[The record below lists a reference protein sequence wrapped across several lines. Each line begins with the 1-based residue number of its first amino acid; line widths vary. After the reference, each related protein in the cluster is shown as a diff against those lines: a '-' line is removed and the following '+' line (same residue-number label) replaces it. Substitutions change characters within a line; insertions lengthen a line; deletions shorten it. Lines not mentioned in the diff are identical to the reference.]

1 MNPRPLGNMPA
12 DQFLS
17 EYWQKKP
24 LLIRN
29 ALPDIKSPVDAD
41 VLAGLACEEAVES
54 RLIIRQGEE
63 WELQHGPFNDEL
75 FSTLPKENWTLL
87 VQAVD
92 QCIPKAADMLEL
104 FDFIPRWRI
113 DDLMM
118 SYANHGGGVGPHF
131 DQYDVFLV
139 QTSGQRKWEVGGTYD
154 DTSSI
159 RENLPVKILDHFVA
173 TESWVLNPGDIL
185 YLPPGIGHN
194 GIAQGDGCITCS
206 VGFRA
211 PSHAEILRD
220 YTDYIGDQLT
230 ESLRYQ
236 DLDLKKQVNS
246 GEIST
251 HTFEKIQQI
260 VSTYT
265 QDSEA
270 LRHWFAKYVTT
281 PKYQQVN
288 DIEHSE
294 SEQTYSIP
302 QIKHHLASNH
312 CLIRNEGSR
321 FAFVTGSKDHM
332 LFVDGQ
338 LIETNANCNE
348 LIELLCSKIKIQSK
362 DFIQSENNFALL
374 LTLLNHSSLYLTQ

>member
-1 MNPRPLGNMPA
+1 MNSSPLGDMPV

-29 ALPDIKSPVDAD
+29 ALSDFESPVDAD

-54 RLIIRQGEE
+54 RLIIRDGEE
-63 WELQHGPFNDEL
+63 WDLQHGPFNDEI
-75 FSTLPKENWTLL
+75 FSSLPKENWTLL

-92 QCIPKAADMLEL
+92 QCIPKAAAMLEL
-104 FDFIPRWRI
+104 FNFIPRWRI

-139 QTSGQRKWEVGGTYD
+139 QTSGQRKWEVGGIYD

-159 RENLPVKILDHFVA
+159 RENLPIKILDHFVN

-220 YTDYIGDQLT
+220 YTDYLGDQLT

-236 DLDLKKQVNS
+236 DFDLSRQANS
-246 GEIST
+246 GEISN
-251 HTFEKIQQI
+251 HTLGKIQQI

-265 QDSEA
+265 QDPEA
-270 LRHWFAKYVTT
+270 IRHWFAQYVTT
-281 PKYQQVN
+281 PKYSQVN
-288 DIEHSE
+288 DIEHLE
-294 SEQTYSIP
+294 SDQTYSIT
-302 QIKHHLASNH
+302 QVKHHLASNH

-321 FAFVTGSKDHM
+321 FAFITGSKHHS

-338 LIETNANCNE
+338 LIETNAQCNE
-348 LIELLCSKIKIQSK
+348 LIELLCSQIKIYPE
-362 DFIQSENNFALL
+362 DFCQNEDNLNLL
-374 LTLLNHSSLYLTQ
+374 LTLLKHSSLYLTE